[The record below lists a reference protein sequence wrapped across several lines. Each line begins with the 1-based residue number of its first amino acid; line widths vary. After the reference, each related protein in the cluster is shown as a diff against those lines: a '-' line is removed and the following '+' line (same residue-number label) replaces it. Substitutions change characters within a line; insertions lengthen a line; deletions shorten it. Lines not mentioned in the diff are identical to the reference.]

1 MKSKIKRLGIVA
13 VLLCVGSAAYAQ
25 DFTGAADDSWSKFP
39 GGAKSREIIIPIIT
53 PEGGI
58 RIRAKVF
65 LEGPL

>member
-1 MKSKIKRLGIVA
+1 V
-13 VLLCVGSAAYAQ
+13 Q

-39 GGAKSREIIIPIIT
+39 GGAKSREIIIPVIT